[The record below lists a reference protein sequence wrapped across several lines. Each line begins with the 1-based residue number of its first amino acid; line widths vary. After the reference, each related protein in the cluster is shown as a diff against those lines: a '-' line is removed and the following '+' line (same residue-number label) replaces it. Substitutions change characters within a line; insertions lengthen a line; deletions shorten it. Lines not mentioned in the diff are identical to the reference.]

1 MLRRHPREYD
11 ARSRALIIL
20 YFNRRYIRWKSK
32 LRSNPN
38 KGTLPPSDKLGFGHY
53 FTDHMFVMDYTD
65 AEGWHDARIVPY
77 GPISLSPAASV
88 FHYGTEVFE
97 GLKAY
102 RTPGRR
108 ACSCSVRGTTCARL
122 NTLLRPSRP
131 SAHRPRMTALRGH
144 PAPLVKLDQDWVPS
158 DPGTSLYIRPF
169 LFSTDPDSG
178 AARRA

>member
-1 MLRRHPREYD
+1 ME
-11 ARSRALIIL
+11 IKIT
-20 YFNRRYIRWKSK
+20 K
-32 LRSNPN
+32 NPN

-53 FTDHMFVMDYTD
+53 FTDHMFVMDYSD

-102 RTPGRR
+102 RTPRRRR
-108 ACSCSVRGTTCARL
+108 AA
-122 NTLLRPSRP
+122 
-131 SAHRPRMTALRGH
+131 
-144 PAPLVKLDQDWVPS
+144 VPS
-158 DPGTSLYIRPF
+158 LGQRGPPEHAPATVWACPASTRDDGTRRRIRAVGQARSATGFLPIPVRRLYIRPF
-169 LFSTDPDSG
+169 LFSTDPDAG